1 MDPRVQRGL
10 TVGRAVVHEIRTERV
25 TFMAGSI
32 AYHAF
37 VSILPLLLLVL
48 AAVSAIGQ
56 SEVERGII
64 DLAGAALTP
73 GAADALVSELRSAS
87 TSVSLLGV
95 TILVWGTLRIFRGL
109 DTAFSDIYESA
120 AENTIPDQFVDGIVV
135 FVCVAVAIVLAALL
149 HRTVQFGGPVGWL
162 LGRVAMMVGLA
173 LVFLPMY
180 YVFPD
185 EPDMQ
190 LREVVPGVAFAAVGL
205 TAFETVFRFY
215 VQVSGEASSGEVL
228 AGLLVFMTWLYFT
241 GLVMLVGVA
250 INAVLSN
257 RSADVNIRP
266 VVGGTPKQEDAAT
279 EPGREQR
286 IDENDLR
293 ERVTRLESDLPAA
306 ATVTIEVDGDSVS
319 LPPPD
324 GAEAE
329 TDRSRIPFVTD
340 TVSLE
345 LRWTPDDSE

>member
-10 TVGRAVVHEIRTERV
+10 TVGRALVHEIRTERV

-48 AAVSAIGQ
+48 AAVSALGQ

-87 TSVSLLGV
+87 ASVSVLGV
-95 TILVWGTLRIFRGL
+95 AILVWGTLRIFRGL
-109 DTAFSDIYESA
+109 DTAFSDIYESS
-120 AENTIPDQFVDGIVV
+120 AENTILDQFADGLVV

-149 HRTVQFGGPVGWL
+149 HRTLQFGGPVGWL
-162 LGRVAMMVGLA
+162 VGRLALMGGLA
-173 LVFLPMY
+173 LVLFPMY

-190 LREVVPGVAFAAVGL
+190 LREAVPGVAFAAVGL
-205 TAFETVFRFY
+205 TTFETVFRFY
-215 VQVSGEASSGEVL
+215 VQVRGAASSGEVL
-228 AGLLVFMTWLYFT
+228 AGVLVFMTWLYFT

-250 INAVLSN
+250 LNAVLSN

-266 VVGGTPKQEDAAT
+266 VVGGQPKRDDSETQTDPE
-279 EPGREQR
+279 ER
-286 IDENDLR
+286 IDEAALR

-306 ATVTIEVDGDSVS
+306 ATVTVEVDGESVS

-329 TDRSRIPFVTD
+329 TDRSRLPFVSD

-345 LRWTPDDSE
+345 LRWTPDESG